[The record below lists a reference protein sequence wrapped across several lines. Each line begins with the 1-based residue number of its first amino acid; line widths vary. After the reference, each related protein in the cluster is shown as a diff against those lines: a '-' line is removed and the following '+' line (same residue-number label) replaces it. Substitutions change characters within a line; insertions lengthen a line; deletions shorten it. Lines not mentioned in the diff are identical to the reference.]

1 MVRQLQFVAEIN
13 VKVEA
18 QVVQEVEFAQAAQ
31 LPMAKEQRA
40 QEPEVRYSVLL
51 QLQLVAE
58 TSVKLVSQ
66 AVQ

>member
-31 LPMAKEQRA
+31 LPMAKEQRT
-40 QEPEVRYSVLL
+40 QEPEVSYSVLL